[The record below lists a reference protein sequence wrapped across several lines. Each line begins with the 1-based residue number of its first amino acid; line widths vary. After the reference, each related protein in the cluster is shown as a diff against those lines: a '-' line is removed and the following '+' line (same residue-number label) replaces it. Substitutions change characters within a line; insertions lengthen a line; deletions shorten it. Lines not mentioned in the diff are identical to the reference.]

1 MKWKGHV
8 NGKEKEVTGKVEIC
22 NLSEE
27 HEDMEDVDLVRM
39 GWPYSK
45 AVQSSLRSYLV
56 VEVVGSN
63 PAVAIVFQ
71 SFFIFEVY
79 SYHS

>member
-27 HEDMEDVDLVRM
+27 HEDMEDVDLVRT
-39 GWPYSK
+39 SK
-45 AVQSSLRSYLV
+45 RVTRDMSSFNDTFRFY
-56 VEVVGSN
+56 N
-63 PAVAIVFQ
+63 
-71 SFFIFEVY
+71 
-79 SYHS
+79 

>member
-27 HEDMEDVDLVRM
+27 HEDMEDVDLVRICQVLCLM
-39 GWPYSK
+39 T
-45 AVQSSLRSYLV
+45 
-56 VEVVGSN
+56 
-63 PAVAIVFQ
+63 I
-71 SFFIFEVY
+71 
-79 SYHS
+79 

>member
-1 MKWKGHV
+1 MTKINKKTLFQIFFYEWEISMKWKGHV

-39 GWPYSK
+39 GWPYSN
-45 AVQSSLRSYLV
+45 AVFSRHLDPIWSWRL
-56 VEVVGSN
+56 
-63 PAVAIVFQ
+63 
-71 SFFIFEVY
+71 
-79 SYHS
+79 

>member
-45 AVQSSLRSYLV
+45 AV
-56 VEVVGSN
+56 
-63 PAVAIVFQ
+63 
-71 SFFIFEVY
+71 
-79 SYHS
+79 